1 MLYTDLLMKRFS
13 QFLVCW
19 LFVLPAAFAAET
31 PFQPG
36 KIVDIE
42 QKVNTKVLYY
52 LVNTPV
58 TKDEP
63 YFDVSVL
70 VGDTT
75 YIGEYTPRHAN
86 DTLPEDFKINSPVQI
101 RVEKRRMY
109 LKGPASGEVE
119 LVVIKRL
126 GPKLET
132 DKK

>member
-1 MLYTDLLMKRFS
+1 MKRFART
-13 QFLVCW
+13 LVCW
-19 LFVLPAAFAAET
+19 FLVLPAAFAVEN
-31 PFQPG
+31 PFQSG

-86 DTLPEDFKINSPVQI
+86 DTLPEDLKINSAVQI

-109 LKGPASGEVE
+109 LKGPANEEVA
-119 LVVIKRL
+119 LVLIKRL
-126 GPKLET
+126 GPKPET